1 MFGKVQI
8 SADSRGADERKSCFG
23 VSALCFSLQ
32 CSARAVPTLIKE
44 VINELCPSRWL
55 YYLYPADK
63 YNYKAEVIKR
73 NPEPGVTQFC
83 VYSSV
88 RERKRL
94 NPVFQSQT
102 GALPLR
108 GQARPHSEVPA
119 VFSRML
125 LPRAVNQKLAACL
138 DNASCPR
145 MRQLPGNPGISSG
158 WAGMSC
164 SLSSPRGGRCHRG
177 VLKSFLIPRVTRAIL
192 STDRADFGEEDH
204 GIVWHFGMEGTSKP
218 FPAQSWEVAAPA
230 MVRAPSTLPGCSRPP
245 WTPPGT
251 GQGHCPAQ
259 PHGDG
264 AEWC

>member
-1 MFGKVQI
+1 MGKSRFLQI
-8 SADSRGADERKSCFG
+8 HGGLMSANRVLGSQLSAFPF
-23 VSALCFSLQ
+23 SALPT
-32 CSARAVPTLIKE
+32 AVPTLIKE

-73 NPEPGVTQFC
+73 NPVPGVTQFC

-108 GQARPHSEVPA
+108 GQARPLSEVPA
-119 VFSRML
+119 VFSWML

-138 DNASCPR
+138 DNASRPR

-164 SLSSPRGGRCHRG
+164 SLSSLGAGGATGVSSNPCTSHVRRGR
-177 VLKSFLIPRVTRAIL
+177 S
-192 STDRADFGEEDH
+192 
-204 GIVWHFGMEGTSKP
+204 
-218 FPAQSWEVAAPA
+218 
-230 MVRAPSTLPGCSRPP
+230 
-245 WTPPGT
+245 
-251 GQGHCPAQ
+251 
-259 PHGDG
+259 
-264 AEWC
+264 